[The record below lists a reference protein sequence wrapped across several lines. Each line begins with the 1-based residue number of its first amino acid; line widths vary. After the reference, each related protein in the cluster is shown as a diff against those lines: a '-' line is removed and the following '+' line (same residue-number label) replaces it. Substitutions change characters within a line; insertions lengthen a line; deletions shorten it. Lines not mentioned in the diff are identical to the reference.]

1 MDIPSEVRN
10 TILIRILSQ
19 KTLVPK
25 KTYSWDVKYLVAI
38 FILEYET
45 NYTYKRIRREEM
57 ISAIDH
63 KQIAPKQY
71 SRPQCISV
79 AHKID
84 QGLVFD
90 YQQYQQ
96 QPFSLA
102 CCDL

>member
-1 MDIPSEVRN
+1 M
-10 TILIRILSQ
+10 
-19 KTLVPK
+19 VPK
-25 KTYSWDVKYLVAI
+25 KTDSWDVKYLRNIV
-38 FILEYET
+38 LLDSET